1 MKGMMTTGW
10 MTIAMAASFFFL
22 VFSQGAVALA
32 FEEENRVKCLVE
44 LDRSVLPAGMSQRAV
59 VKITLSADHRPSIAR
74 RAPVNLAL
82 VLDRS
87 GSMSGSKIEKAKE
100 AAIEAVRR
108 LDQGDIFS
116 LVIYDHVVETLVPS
130 QYLNDTRQIENRIR
144 SVSARGNTALFGG
157 VSRGAAEIRKHPFNE
172 YVRRIILLSD
182 GLANV
187 GPSAPEALGRLGAAL
202 IKENISVT
210 TVGLGTGYNEDL
222 MTRLAQNSDG
232 NMYFVE
238 SSRDLPQI
246 FSAELGEVMNVVAKK
261 VFLTIRC
268 EDGIRPI
275 GLIGREGRILGQT
288 VELSMNQLYAGQDKY
303 ALLEIE
309 IPPTAPNRFRKIA
322 SAHVQFEDAF
332 TLARYD
338 VSDTASARFSINRR
352 DVEASSNVAVQR
364 EYRLNLDAIAKDK
377 AINLADTGKK
387 KAAADVLRES
397 SKELRAAGEKFNDE
411 VLIQK
416 AEEAEEKAATIE
428 NEGMTNRS
436 RKALRTESYQLR
448 YQQTE
453 R

>member
-1 MKGMMTTGW
+1 MQVTTNGW
-10 MTIAMAASFFFL
+10 MTIALAASVFL
-22 VFSQGAVALA
+22 MAFSQGAPALA
-32 FEEENRVKCLVE
+32 FEDESRVKCRVE
-44 LDRSVLPAGMSQRAV
+44 MDRAVLPAGALQRAV
-59 VKITLSADHRPSIAR
+59 VKITLSADYRPSIAR

-87 GSMSGSKIEKAKE
+87 GSMSGGKIQKAKE

-108 LDQGDIFS
+108 LDRGDLFS
-116 LVIYDHVVETLVPS
+116 LVIYDHVVETPVPS
-130 QYLNDTRQIENRIR
+130 QYLDDTRRIENRIR

-157 VSRGAAEIRKHPFNE
+157 VSRGAAEIRKNPYNE

-187 GPSAPEALGRLGAAL
+187 GPSTPEALGRLGAAL

-210 TVGLGTGYNEDL
+210 TVGLGIGYNEDL

-238 SSRDLPQI
+238 SSQDLPQI
-246 FSAELGEVMNVVAKK
+246 FSAELGEVMSVAAKK

-275 GLIGREGRILGQT
+275 GLIGREGRIRGQT
-288 VELSMNQLYAGQDKY
+288 VELSLNQIYAGQDKY

-309 IPPTAPNRFRKIA
+309 IPPSAPDRHRKIV

-338 VSDTASARFSINRR
+338 VSGGASVRFSANRQ
-352 DVEASSNVAVQR
+352 DVEDSSNIAVQR
-364 EYRLNLDAIAKDK
+364 EYRLNLNAIAKDK

-397 SKELRAAGEKFNDE
+397 SRELRAAGEKFNDE
-411 VLIQK
+411 ALIQK

-428 NEGMTNRS
+428 KEGMTKRS
-436 RKALRTESYQLR
+436 RKALRTESYQMR
-448 YQQTE
+448 TQQME
-453 R
+453 K